1 MLEGIDIQ
9 KYYTQAVDA
18 VVEFA
23 PKLVLVLI
31 LFVVGRF
38 VIKRLQHYI
47 HLMIEK
53 SDIDNE
59 LSSFLQSIV
68 GVVLNGIL
76 IFMIVPIIGIELSA
90 LIGILAAMGFAVGM
104 ALQGFLGNFAAG
116 LTIIFF
122 KPYRVG
128 DWVQVSDSFGKVQGI
143 QIFNTILKTPG
154 DKVLIIPN
162 GQVTENIITNFS
174 TEGRIRLELTIPI
187 GYEQSFPKIKQ
198 IIQSALDKLEKIE
211 HEPAPYIG
219 IESYDSHT
227 IMVTVRPYIHPDLYW
242 EATFEVNEAI
252 KKALSEN
259 GVQMTYSEG
268 IENGPIGN

>member
-1 MLEGIDIQ
+1 MGEIDFQ
-9 KYYTQAVDA
+9 RYYNDAVDA
-18 VVEFA
+18 VVSFL
-23 PKLVLVLI
+23 PKLALVIVLFI
-31 LFVVGRF
+31 VGRY
-38 VIKRLQHYI
+38 VIQRLQRYI
-47 HLMIEK
+47 NIMIEK

-59 LSSFLQSIV
+59 LSGFLQSIV
-68 GVVLNGIL
+68 GVILNGVL

-128 DWVQVSDSFGKVQGI
+128 DWVQVSDHFGKVQAI

-154 DKVLIIPN
+154 DKTLVIPN
-162 GQVTENIITNFS
+162 GQITENIITNFS
-174 TEGRIRLELTIPI
+174 TEGRIRLELTVPI
-187 GYEQSFPKIKQ
+187 GYQQSFPQIKQ
-198 IIQSALDKLEKIE
+198 IIQNALSSIDIIMQN
-211 HEPAPYIG
+211 PAPYIG

-227 IMVTVRPYIHPDLYW
+227 VMVTVRPYIDPDYYW

-252 KKALSEN
+252 KKAFSEN
-259 GVQMTYSEG
+259 NIQMTYSEG
-268 IENGPIGN
+268 IENGPIGA